1 MNNKECCTHINKIL
15 TKIFQTPYN
24 WSLIIMSGLIFLL
37 FTMPYSTNYGYDRLT
52 SWFDMVILFS
62 GACLVAKYVQGHNK
76 QDMVAEYSVC
86 SFLFSL
92 MTLLLAKTLYLGVFL
107 TNIVMFIL
115 TPVSIF
121 LFLILIKHLYLST
134 KSTTK

>member
-1 MNNKECCTHINKIL
+1 MNNKECCKHLNKIL
-15 TKIFQTPYN
+15 TKILATPYN
-24 WSLIIMSGLIFLL
+24 WGLIIISGLIFLL

-62 GACLVAKYVQGHNK
+62 GACLIAKYVQEYNK

-92 MTLLLAKTLYLGVFL
+92 MTLLLAKTLYLGVFI

-115 TPVSIF
+115 TPISIF
-121 LFLILIKHLYLST
+121 LFLILIKHIYLST
-134 KSTTK
+134 KSATK

>member
-24 WSLIIMSGLIFLL
+24 WSLIIILGLIFLL
-37 FTMPYSTNYGYDRLT
+37 FTMPYSTNFGYDRIT

-62 GACLVAKYVQGHNK
+62 GACLIAKYIQNNSK

-86 SFLFSL
+86 SFLLSL

-115 TPVSIF
+115 PPISVF
-121 LFLILIKHLYLST
+121 LFLILIKHIYLST
-134 KSTTK
+134 KS